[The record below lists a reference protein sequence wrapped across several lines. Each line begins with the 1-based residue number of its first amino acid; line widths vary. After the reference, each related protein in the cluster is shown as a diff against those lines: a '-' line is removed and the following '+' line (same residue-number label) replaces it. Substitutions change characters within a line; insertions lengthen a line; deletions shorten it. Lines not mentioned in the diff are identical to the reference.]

1 MAFFIGVPT
10 KPLSHIERRPI
21 AAAAFPTVKSLA
33 QFVSEVRSFRRNA
46 MTFEVGVAEIPRH
59 LEVILRSYLEV
70 KSPEY
75 RPDR

>member
-33 QFVSEVRSFRRNA
+33 QFVSERSFRRNA